1 MFGEKKMLKCHLGTL
16 AFKAIHWNESFSAKE
31 AKLHLKRKYRSMQ
44 LVFEHIF
51 AKFRLKTT
59 LNCQ

>member
-1 MFGEKKMLKCHLGTL
+1 MFGKKYMLECHLGTL

-44 LVFEHIF
+44 LVFEH
-51 AKFRLKTT
+51 
-59 LNCQ
+59 